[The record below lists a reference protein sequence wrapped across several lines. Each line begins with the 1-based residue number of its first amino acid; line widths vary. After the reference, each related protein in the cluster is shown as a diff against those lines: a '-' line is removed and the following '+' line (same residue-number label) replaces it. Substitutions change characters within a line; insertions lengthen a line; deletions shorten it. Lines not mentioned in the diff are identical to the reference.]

1 MKRKTYTSNEMMKRK
16 TYNSNEMMKR
26 NSHLCFHLV
35 LLLLIAGGCMNA
47 SAQKHVSG
55 RVVDPLM
62 MPVAGASVALTNNS
76 DSSAVSKCAS
86 DSSGRFSIAA
96 KPGLYT
102 MRVSCIGY
110 KGYEAEVN
118 CHDDISIHD
127 IVLTPESREIDGVT
141 VTGKRMT
148 YNSKGYAFN
157 LMNEPLLRDNT
168 LLETLTLLPGLSM
181 KEGNLVAYQ
190 QDIVSVFINN
200 KKLRLSMPD
209 ILHVLSTYES
219 KNIRTVEV
227 LNSTADPEESSR
239 MGFVLKI
246 TTKTADDGGSLS
258 LGFSDQ
264 TGNTREN
271 TMEPW
276 FSLQQRTGRW
286 SFYLSPSYTPK
297 SVMKRS
303 EHTTTNYYATGRERK
318 EFSTWTMTS
327 KPKVS
332 GTATIAYD
340 FNANHTLMLSS
351 SGEYDET
358 THRTA
363 TDNSIRENGS
373 THQTNGVTTRTADKK
388 QASVSLDYNGRMG
401 KLTLISAAS
410 YTMRNTIQGN
420 EHLQETG
427 RETLTGT
434 INDDVNYRLT
444 LLRSTAIWDMGG
456 GQSTYLG
463 TSYAR
468 WNNKTETTFAQH
480 DAQNITFRFNE
491 SKFSAFA
498 QYQMDKNMLSMN
510 VSLELFND
518 RQNSNI
524 SHETHQD
531 EYKNSYTYLIPAATL
546 TLTANKKKS
555 IFFTLRYGRDYTL
568 PGMSQYNS
576 NSYYT
581 SEYSYEKGNT
591 SLKPGISDQ
600 LRLQAQIGN
609 WAFYAIGSV
618 ASLPVRTYGV
628 DQEGME
634 FSSYDN
640 DAHSTTVNIGFS
652 TPRIQPCKNWAITA
666 NAYYQWD
673 RDSYRQRVS
682 HGNRIGMDFTSTC
695 MLPLDITMAIRGDL
709 MTRYYTLYSRLKN
722 PGQLSVTLNK
732 SWLKGKLTTQAM
744 ASYRFRQETLYL
756 TEDMRQQSRYS
767 KPMFDV
773 AVALR
778 YQISWGNRRAMAKRK
793 MGFDS
798 ELLRMNN

>member
-1 MKRKTYTSNEMMKRK
+1 MKRK
-16 TYNSNEMMKR
+16 TYNSNERMKRKTYNSNERMKR
-26 NSHLCFHLV
+26 NSHICFHLV

-340 FNANHTLMLSS
+340 FNANHTLMLTS

-427 RETLTGT
+427 QRLLPVGPRQLQATGVT
-434 INDDVNYRLT
+434 RQPNRHGLHLDVHASARHHNGHTGRPDDA
-444 LLRSTAIWDMGG
+444 LLHALLAAEESRTAERHA
-456 GQSTYLG
+456 QQVV
-463 TSYAR
+463 AER
-468 WNNKTETTFAQH
+468 KTHHTGHGILQ
-480 DAQNITFRFNE
+480 
-491 SKFSAFA
+491 
-498 QYQMDKNMLSMN
+498 
-510 VSLELFND
+510 VSPGNALPH
-518 RQNSNI
+518 RR
-524 SHETHQD
+524 HA
-531 EYKNSYTYLIPAATL
+531 PAEPVFQTDVRRGRCATL
-546 TLTANKKKS
+546 PNQL
-555 IFFTLRYGRDYTL
+555 GQ
-568 PGMSQYNS
+568 PQ
-576 NSYYT
+576 
-581 SEYSYEKGNT
+581 GN
-591 SLKPGISDQ
+591 
-600 LRLQAQIGN
+600 
-609 WAFYAIGSV
+609 
-618 ASLPVRTYGV
+618 
-628 DQEGME
+628 
-634 FSSYDN
+634 
-640 DAHSTTVNIGFS
+640 
-652 TPRIQPCKNWAITA
+652 
-666 NAYYQWD
+666 
-673 RDSYRQRVS
+673 
-682 HGNRIGMDFTSTC
+682 
-695 MLPLDITMAIRGDL
+695 
-709 MTRYYTLYSRLKN
+709 
-722 PGQLSVTLNK
+722 
-732 SWLKGKLTTQAM
+732 GKAENGL
-744 ASYRFRQETLYL
+744 
-756 TEDMRQQSRYS
+756 
-767 KPMFDV
+767 
-773 AVALR
+773 
-778 YQISWGNRRAMAKRK
+778 
-793 MGFDS
+793 
-798 ELLRMNN
+798 